1 MLQGALT
8 SWCHRT
14 LVWRGGGAQL
24 REGISSDTLTHMSDF
39 VVGRP
44 SPHHIQVVVVH
55 IVGQAHGWMCSS
67 VPTTQ

>member
-1 MLQGALT
+1 ME
-8 SWCHRT
+8 
-14 LVWRGGGAQL
+14 GGGAQL